1 MIRQT
6 LLFSFETLMQY
17 DESTRLFQVLSNI
30 DVTPVLSKLDRPAG
44 KSGPKGYSAEAM
56 LCALIAQRLCGIP
69 TIVKLVERLRTDPR
83 FRYDCGFSSLGTTPS
98 SATFSRFFQTI
109 TNLELAQDLFEKQV
123 EQAQR
128 EQLISSDS
136 IAIDSSAIEAYEK
149 TQSQKKVSNSPN
161 AQWGVK
167 RDTDGKRYSWFGY
180 KLHAAVDAQSGLPIA
195 LITTPAN
202 VNDATQALPLMN
214 NISQPVENWLMD
226 AGYDAKEIYQA
237 AWQRQSQAFIPMN
250 LRGEKEPPEGFTKE
264 RVPLCSAG
272 YEMVYWGYDAKRKEL
287 KYRCPHVCGKVDCVQ
302 GSRWCSASNY
312 GMVKKIQVD
321 KDLRSCPPTPR
332 HTKRWQSIYNQRTSV
347 ERFFSMIKTHLGAE
361 RPNVCGIKKVHVHL
375 LLCSVTLL
383 AMARANQKQKKEAA

>member
-1 MIRQT
+1 
-6 LLFSFETLMQY
+6 MQY

-214 NISQPVENWLMD
+214 NISQPVQNWLMD
-226 AGYDAKEIYQA
+226 AGYERSVVWSIRLT
-237 AWQRQSQAFIPMN
+237 WVCFMPLVVVFLLFRQ
-250 LRGEKEPPEGFTKE
+250 K
-264 RVPLCSAG
+264 
-272 YEMVYWGYDAKRKEL
+272 
-287 KYRCPHVCGKVDCVQ
+287 
-302 GSRWCSASNY
+302 
-312 GMVKKIQVD
+312 
-321 KDLRSCPPTPR
+321 
-332 HTKRWQSIYNQRTSV
+332 
-347 ERFFSMIKTHLGAE
+347 
-361 RPNVCGIKKVHVHL
+361 
-375 LLCSVTLL
+375 
-383 AMARANQKQKKEAA
+383 